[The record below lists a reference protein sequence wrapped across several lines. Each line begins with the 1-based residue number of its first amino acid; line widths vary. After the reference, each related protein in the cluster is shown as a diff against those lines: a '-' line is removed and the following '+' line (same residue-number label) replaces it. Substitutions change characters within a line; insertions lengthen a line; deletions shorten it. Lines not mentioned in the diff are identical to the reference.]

1 VARKVRFMS
10 GVIVTMLAFASC
22 APGVTYVAPTP
33 RQRLD
38 SDIRYCRNM
47 YPTYLQ
53 AGEASTQRGGSFYGA
68 AALSSTITTYEYRCV
83 GITLPPLRTYE
94 ELLMFYGV
102 AR

>member
-1 VARKVRFMS
+1 MS
-10 GVIVTMLAFASC
+10 GLIVTMLAIASC
-22 APGVTYVAPTP
+22 APGATYVAPTP
-33 RQRLD
+33 QQRLD

-53 AGEASTQRGGSFYGA
+53 ARDTSTQGGGSFHGA

-94 ELLMFYGV
+94 ELLMFYG
-102 AR
+102 AAN